1 MIALKRKEI
10 ALKVAWHFVGL
21 PYRWGGDDPMA
32 GFDCSG
38 FILEILKSVG
48 LMKRS
53 MDLTADGIYRH
64 FTKLGCPPL
73 TTAEICRLAFWKD
86 PGKKRIRHVEFL
98 IGPAYTIGASG
109 GGSNTKNEAVAIRR
123 NAFIKVRPLDL
134 SDVSLFSFV
143 DPFRLPSNYWQ

>member
-1 MIALKRKEI
+1 MTALTRKEI

-53 MDLTADGIYRH
+53 MDLTADGICRH
-64 FTKLGCPPL
+64 FKKMGCLASTPD
-73 TTAEICRLAFWKD
+73 ICRLVFWKD
-86 PGKKRIRHVEFL
+86 PGKKRIRHVEFC
-98 IGPAYTIGASG
+98 IDPIYTIGASG
-109 GGSNTKNEAVAIRR
+109 GGANTVNQAVAIRR
-123 NAFIKVRPLDL
+123 NAFIKVRPLNL
-134 SDVSLFSFV
+134 SDMSLWTFA
-143 DPFRLPSNYWQ
+143 DPFRSPSGYWR